1 MAGTDRESF
10 FVRLLLACAPNED
23 IPEVL
28 EPPVSPWEK
37 CPDIGEKS
45 VIILVVS
52 RGDIPEAGAL
62 IGPVTFI
69 DDRKADFIQ
78 AARHE
83 QQDYVP
89 YVITEVNLKRTIE
102 LEYRKMPV
110 IYEVINN
117 GLCESYKVSLLSDV
131 KEEMSQEEK
140 EAEFKKFCAKV
151 LQFVKFLDEPT
162 GY

>member
-1 MAGTDRESF
+1 MVTGPPLRLFNVFILPPEVRGVAGTDRESF

-69 DDRKADFIQ
+69 DPTRCKPCRFCGLCDFWEPFFKLEESAFKFEERE
-78 AARHE
+78 AAAAAAAA
-83 QQDYVP
+83 P
-89 YVITEVNLKRTIE
+89 LPLIE
-102 LEYRKMPV
+102 LAFVLPV
-110 IYEVINN
+110 
-117 GLCESYKVSLLSDV
+117 LLLL
-131 KEEMSQEEK
+131 
-140 EAEFKKFCAKV
+140 V
-151 LQFVKFLDEPT
+151 LLLFLLLAILPV
-162 GY
+162 